1 MMILHSCKITT
12 LLELQ
17 EERNVLRVTCWSLQS
32 ADLNLTERVLYEIH
46 AKLRVYLNLNCR

>member
-1 MMILHSCKITT
+1 MILHSCKITT